1 MYGQMTAGSWIYIGT
16 QGIVQGTYETF
27 VEAGRQHYGGNL
39 KGKWIL
45 TAGLGGMGG
54 AQPLAAVLAG
64 ACSLTIECQQTA
76 SISACAPAT
85 STSRPRPRRGA
96 GADRAL
102 HQGREA
108 MSIGLFG
115 NAADIVP
122 ELVRRGIRPDMVTD
136 QTSAH
141 DQRVRSSACRA
152 STGAERCAVDGADVH
167 QPRRPIG
174 LRAAV
179 PVLLLRRGQPSDGA
193 LDHHRRARWVPAN
206 AAAALACSASSQ
218 PDEPLQRGQS
228 HRLDGHAQQA
238 LGLGPYRLISVPDF
252 DAAVKTAA
260 RALAETGKP
269 VGLVVWA
276 GHHAWLM
283 TGFEAT
289 GDPRLADARVTGVR
303 VMDPLYP
310 HESKWGRAP
319 APNRL
324 IGLDALGRQFVR
336 RHRPD
341 YDLARPVRLV
351 AHPPGGLTLAESM
364 ARTSARDRLARASTT
379 TSTP

>member
-1 MYGQMTAGSWIYIGT
+1 MLVTAVIVACALVDLGT
-16 QGIVQGTYETF
+16 RPALATNPSVAAASSPTE
-27 VEAGRQHYGGNL
+27 VPAAVRPPEATTPAPTLPATGASNP
-39 KGKWIL
+39 
-45 TAGLGGMGG
+45 ALG
-54 AQPLAAVLAG
+54 ALAASSGSGLQPAEPPPVPSAVP
-64 ACSLTIECQQTA
+64 SMERM
-76 SISACAPAT
+76 SISL
-85 STSRPRPRRGA
+85 
-96 GADRAL
+96 ADRSDFVPQYRSYFCVGASL
-102 HQGREA
+102 QMAR
-108 MSIGLFG
+108 SIITGEHDGSRRTQRRLWRAARARSPTSPY
-115 NAADIVP
+115 NAAN
-122 ELVRRGIRPDMVTD
+122 
-136 QTSAH
+136 
-141 DQRVRSSACRA
+141 
-152 STGAERCAVDGADVH
+152 
-167 QPRRPIG
+167 PIG
-174 LRAAV
+174 WTAML
-179 PVLLLRRGQPSDGA
+179 
-193 LDHHRRARWVPAN
+193 N
-206 AAAALACSASSQ
+206 K
-218 PDEPLQRGQS
+218 
-228 HRLDGHAQQA
+228 

-341 YDLARPVRLV
+341 YDLGVPSGWLLIL
-351 AHPPGGLTLAESM
+351 PEG
-364 ARTSARDRLARASTT
+364 
-379 TSTP
+379 